1 MKVCLGCKE
10 ERPLTSY
17 RKRKN
22 RNGNYYIQ
30 SRCIPCERQ
39 QCKEWYI
46 ANRTEQR
53 IKLSIKSLKRLYNM
67 TPDDFNVLLKKQNS
81 VCAVCRTTKPS
92 GRGTWHV
99 DHDHTTGKIR
109 GLLCHK
115 CNTGIGLFNDNP
127 QLLQQA
133 KEYLIE
139 HQ

>member
-1 MKVCLGCKE
+1 
-10 ERPLTSY
+10 
-17 RKRKN
+17 
-22 RNGNYYIQ
+22 
-30 SRCIPCERQ
+30 
-39 QCKEWYI
+39 
-46 ANRTEQR
+46 
-53 IKLSIKSLKRLYNM
+53 M